1 MCSEKHM
8 YAMFVGSQILSTLTR
23 LNMLIMSFKTS
34 TTLDIV
40 LLVYSSIEN
49 IGYIQS
55 PMMIQDLSISF
66 VYLEFFFMYSE
77 DPNVH

>member
-8 YAMFVGSQILSTLTR
+8 YATFVGSHILSTLTR
-23 LNMLIMSFKTS
+23 SNMLIMSFKTS

-40 LLVYSSIEN
+40 LLVYSSTEN

-66 VYLEFFFMYSE
+66 VSLEFFLTYSE